1 MRQQR
6 VGERVGGIARSGMH
20 NETGRFVD
28 HDEALVL
35 VEDLERNVL
44 GLEPGFFRG
53 RQDHLDNI
61 ANLDRVMRF
70 DKLPIERGEPFL
82 NELLGVRP

>member
-1 MRQQR
+1 
-6 VGERVGGIARSGMH
+6 MH
-20 NETGRFVD
+20 NETGRFV
-28 HDEALVL
+28 HDDEVLVL

-53 RQDHLDNI
+53 RQNHLHNVSD
-61 ANLDRVMRF
+61 LDSVMGF
-70 DKLPIERGEPFL
+70 DTFAIERRETPL